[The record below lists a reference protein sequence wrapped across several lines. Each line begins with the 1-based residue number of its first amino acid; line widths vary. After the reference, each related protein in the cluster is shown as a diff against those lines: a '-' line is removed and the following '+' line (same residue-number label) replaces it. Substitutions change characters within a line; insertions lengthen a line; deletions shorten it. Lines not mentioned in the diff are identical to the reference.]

1 MTVQKLAFNYTGLN
15 VKPINRVM
23 YEKERSTQVPFKKTS
38 RSVFS
43 GLKLQFSNLSIHD
56 CEFFVNGFKISD
68 IDQFILTLIF
78 RFEVILVDVNFSRVF
93 IRYKDTH

>member
-1 MTVQKLAFNYTGLN
+1 MKKREVLKYRLKNEQECILRFKITVF
-15 VKPINRVM
+15 KP
-23 YEKERSTQVPFKKTS
+23 E
-38 RSVFS
+38 
-43 GLKLQFSNLSIHD
+43 HD